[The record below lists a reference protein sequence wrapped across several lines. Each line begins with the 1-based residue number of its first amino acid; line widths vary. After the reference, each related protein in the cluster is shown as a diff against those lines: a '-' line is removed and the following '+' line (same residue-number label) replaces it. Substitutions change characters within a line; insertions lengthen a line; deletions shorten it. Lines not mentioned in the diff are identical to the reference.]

1 MNNLSENALIVVY
14 DNKSGKYR
22 VVNIIDKTIS
32 FSSFD
37 KECDAENLMNDM
49 KDIMNTDLG
58 VRLRPK
64 FYSIKEGRRNL

>member
-49 KDIMNTDLG
+49 IYIMTEQVGGN
-58 VRLRPK
+58 
-64 FYSIKEGRRNL
+64 

>member
-1 MNNLSENALIVVY
+1 MNNSSENALIVVY

-49 KDIMNTDLG
+49 IYIMTEQVGGN
-58 VRLRPK
+58 
-64 FYSIKEGRRNL
+64 